1 MEKEWEYNGCII
13 PLDLYYE
20 IETQTWVRVN
30 EDGTVT
36 MGLTDVGQVRAG
48 RLLHARIKDVGKYI
62 KKGKPVASS

>member
-20 IETQTWVRVN
+20 IETQTWVRLN

-36 MGLTDVGQVRAG
+36 MGLTDVGQVWAG
-48 RLLHARIKDVGKYI
+48 GRCPWISLRWESL
-62 KKGKPVASS
+62 P